1 MIQTSQKTCF
11 FAKVTFEEETKKPPA
26 GMLATEV
33 RIGDAPKPPFS
44 TNTYEIKKVRKSTSR
59 QP

>member
-1 MIQTSQKTCF
+1 MLF
-11 FAKVTFEEETKKPPA
+11 FKRDIKKRTKKTA

-44 TNTYEIKKVRKSTSR
+44 INPLKNQKNPEINPLTGRTTKKPIS
-59 QP
+59 